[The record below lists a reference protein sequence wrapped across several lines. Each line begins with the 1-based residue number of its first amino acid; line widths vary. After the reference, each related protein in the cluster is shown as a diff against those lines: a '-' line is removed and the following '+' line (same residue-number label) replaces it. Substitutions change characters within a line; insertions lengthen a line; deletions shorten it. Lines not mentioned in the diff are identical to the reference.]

1 LSQANSIRGFRT
13 RITARLA
20 VFALPA
26 LLAACSGAVD
36 PAPGS
41 INDPY
46 EPLNRRIHERTK
58 ATDRAVLRP
67 VSVSYAETVPVGLQQ
82 SIGNFA
88 QNFATPRYVVN
99 DILQMQPEDAI
110 VNTYRFAVN
119 TTVGI
124 GGLIDVAGLFGVP
137 ARESDFGETLHF
149 WRVPEGAFLS
159 LPVLGPSTER
169 DLAGRVVDRVLDP
182 MSYVVPSP
190 ERYAATA
197 AGVFDRVGKRGR
209 FARTVDGVLYESADS
224 YAQTRSAYLQNR
236 RYELRGRAAGA
247 EAYDDP
253 YGASD
258 AYADPYEDPYVE

>member
-1 LSQANSIRGFRT
+1 M
-13 RITARLA
+13 TARLA
-20 VFALPA
+20 VCAIPVFLT
-26 LLAACSGAVD
+26 ACTGAVD

-46 EPLNRRIHERTK
+46 ESVNRRIHERSK

-67 VSVSYAETVPVGLQQ
+67 VSVSYAETVPVGLQE

-88 QNFATPRYVVN
+88 QNFSTPRYVVN
-99 DILQMQPEDAI
+99 DILQMQAEDAI

-124 GGLIDVAGLFGVP
+124 GGLIDVAGIFGVP

-149 WRVPEGAFLS
+149 WRVPEGAYLS
-159 LPVLGPSTER
+159 LPVVGPSTER
-169 DLAGRVVDRVLDP
+169 DLAGKVADTFLNP
-182 MSYVVPSP
+182 LGYLIPSP

-209 FARTVDGVLYESADS
+209 FARTVDSVLYDSADS
-224 YAQTRSAYLQNR
+224 YAQTRSTYLQSR
-236 RYELRGRAAGA
+236 RYQLGGGAAGA
-247 EAYDDP
+247 DAYDDP
-253 YGASD
+253 YGGSD